1 MYTVHVTTT
10 DVWQAR
16 LGADSDRFDAA
27 REVLGLSRSE
37 AIRRALVYLEH
48 AARQKALAD
57 DYDSFYSKRDTDYPI
72 ENSVIAT

>member
-1 MYTVHVTTT
+1 MTTT

-16 LGADSDRFDAA
+16 LGADSERFDAA

-48 AARQKALAD
+48 AARQQALAE
-57 DYDSFYSKRDTDYPI
+57 DYDAFYGPASDANPI
-72 ENSVIAT
+72 ENSIIAK